1 MTLCNMVIEA
11 GGKNGIIAP
20 DEVTEAFVK
29 SKTNRPYEVVA
40 NDADARFHSLR
51 VYQTKEI
58 EPTVAK
64 PQSPDNRDTAFRCR
78 DVVVDRAYIGS
89 CTGGKGTGFRAGAG
103 ILEGKQGKMETFSVP
118 ATTEGAGARATG

>member
-1 MTLCNMVIEA
+1 MITCEGMGYFFFLKAEDGMRDLA
-11 GGKNGIIAP
+11 
-20 DEVTEAFVK
+20 VTGVQTCALPIY
-29 SKTNRPYEVVA
+29 RPYEVVA

-64 PQSPDNRDTAFRCR
+64 PHSPDNRDTAFRCR

-89 CTGGKGTGFRAGAG
+89 CTGGDRESPRLDSNHSPNSYAALCFEK
-103 ILEGKQGKMETFSVP
+103 
-118 ATTEGAGARATG
+118 